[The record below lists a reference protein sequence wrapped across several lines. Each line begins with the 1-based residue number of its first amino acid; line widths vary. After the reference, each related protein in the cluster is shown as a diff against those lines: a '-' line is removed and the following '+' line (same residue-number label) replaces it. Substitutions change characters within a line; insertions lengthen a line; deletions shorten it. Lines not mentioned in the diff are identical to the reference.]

1 MGLLDQLGGALGG
14 QGEDGL
20 NAVLG
25 ALGGDNGGG
34 LGGLIGKAQEMGLG
48 EVVQSWVGKGE
59 NLGITPEQIQGVLGS
74 GVIGEFAQKMGVDP
88 AQASAQ
94 LAALLPQVIDQLTPD
109 GKAPEGG
116 LGGLLGGALGG
127 GLGDMLGGL
136 LKR

>member
-1 MGLLDQLGGALGG
+1 MGLLDQISGALGG
-14 QGEDGL
+14 QGQDGL
-20 NAVLG
+20 GAVLG
-25 ALGGDNGGG
+25 ALGGEQGG

-59 NLGITPEQIQGVLGS
+59 NLAITPEQIQGVLGS
-74 GVIGEFAQKMGVDP
+74 GAIGAFAEKMGLDP

-94 LAALLPQVIDQLTPD
+94 LAQLLPQVVDQLTPD
-109 GKAPEGG
+109 GAAPEGG